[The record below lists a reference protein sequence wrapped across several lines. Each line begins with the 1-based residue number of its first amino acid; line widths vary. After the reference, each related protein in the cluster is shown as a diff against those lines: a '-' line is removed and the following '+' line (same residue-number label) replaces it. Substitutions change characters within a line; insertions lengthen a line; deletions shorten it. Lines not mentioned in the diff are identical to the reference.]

1 MTVLPIFKLCG
12 FFSTQKFFGLLANNH
27 SQITNFQFN
36 RSTFVFLLWIKIF
49 GFSIIIVKKIRS
61 HTSYFFSLIL
71 QEKETKLVDTNA
83 GFFIEETE
91 GGESSSQMAEP
102 LPAPVLEPDRPEV
115 RFFYQN

>member
-1 MTVLPIFKLCG
+1 MI
-12 FFSTQKFFGLLANNH
+12 FFSSQEFFGLLANNH

-36 RSTFVFLLWIKIF
+36 RPTFVFFLWIKIF

-61 HTSYFFSLIL
+61 HLTYFFSLIL